1 MLIFA
6 SEQKITG
13 MAFTAFREMHPLAKF
28 IFTLFVMVVV
38 VTFFSMVSI
47 LFAIP
52 FFGTTTIINSVG
64 NATAESAEGLNFL
77 KYVQV
82 VQSIGLFILPP
93 FLLAWLFHGTI
104 SEYLMMDRKASYHN
118 FLYTGLSILLLIP
131 LINFAG
137 EINSKLTLPQSLSGI
152 ENWMRTMEEAAKV
165 LTEKF
170 LKVDSMPALF
180 FNIFMVAILPAI
192 GEELLFRGII
202 QRIFINWTKSQHW
215 GIWIAAIIFSA
226 FHMQFYGFLPRM
238 LLGAM
243 FGYLLVW
250 TGSMWVPML
259 AHFINNTMGV
269 IGYYLMDKTI
279 ISKDIEQWGTGS
291 EQWPLLLFSI
301 VSAGGM
307 LYLIY
312 RGSDKTKMPANQLDS
327 QAPRID

>member
-1 MLIFA
+1 
-6 SEQKITG
+6 
-13 MAFTAFREMHPLAKF
+13 MAYTTFRGMHPFAQF
-28 IFTLFVMVVV
+28 MFSLFVMVVCV
-38 VTFFSMVSI
+38 LIFMFVSI
-47 LFAIP
+47 IIAIP
-52 FFGTTTIINSVG
+52 FFGMSEIMNSVG
-64 NATAESAEGLNFL
+64 SAATDSAKGLNFL
-77 KYVQV
+77 KYAQV
-82 VQSIGLFILPP
+82 VQSIGLFIVPP
-93 FLLAWLFHGTI
+93 FILAWLFSGKI
-104 SEYLMMDRKASYHN
+104 AQYLMIDHNSSSSN

-131 LINFAG
+131 FINFAG
-137 EINSKLTLPQSLSGI
+137 EINSKLTLPSSLSGV
-152 ENWMRTMEEAAKV
+152 EDWMRTMEESAKV

-170 LKVDSMPALF
+170 LKVDSVPALL
-180 FNIFMVAILPAI
+180 FNIFMVGLLPAI

-226 FHMQFYGFLPRM
+226 FHFQFYGFLPRM

-269 IGYYLMDKTI
+269 LGYYLMDRAV
-279 ISKDIEQWGTGS
+279 ISNDIEQWGTGI
-291 EQWPLLLFSI
+291 EQLPILIFSI

-307 LYLIY
+307 LYLVF
-312 RGSDKTKMPANQLDS
+312 RGSDQTKMPANQIDS

>member
-1 MLIFA
+1 
-6 SEQKITG
+6 
-13 MAFTAFREMHPLAKF
+13 MAYTTFRGMHPFAQF
-28 IFTLFVMVVV
+28 MFSLFVMVVCV
-38 VTFFSMVSI
+38 LLFMFVSVLI
-47 LFAIP
+47 AVP
-52 FFGTTTIINSVG
+52 FFGLPEIMRSVG
-64 NATAESAEGLNFL
+64 STAMDTPESLNFL
-77 KYVQV
+77 KYAQV
-82 VQSIGLFILPP
+82 VQSIGLFIVPP
-93 FLLAWLFHGTI
+93 FILAWLFYGNM
-104 SEYLMMDRKASYHN
+104 SEYLLIDRSSSFNN
-118 FLYTGLSILLLIP
+118 FLYTALSILLLIP

-137 EINSKLTLPQSLSGI
+137 EINSKLTLPASLAGI
-152 ENWMRTMEEAAKV
+152 EDWMRSMEEAAKV

-170 LKVDSMPALF
+170 LKVDSIPALL
-180 FNIFMVAILPAI
+180 FNIFMVGVLPAI
-192 GEELLFRGII
+192 GEELLFRGVI

-215 GIWIAAIIFSA
+215 GIWIAAILFSA
-226 FHMQFYGFLPRM
+226 FHLQFYGFLPRM

-269 IGYYLMDKTI
+269 IGYYMMDKAI

-291 EQWPLLLFSI
+291 EQWPLVLFSI

-312 RGSDKTKMPANQLDS
+312 RGSDQTKMPANQIDS

>member
-1 MLIFA
+1 
-6 SEQKITG
+6 
-13 MAFTAFREMHPLAKF
+13 MAYTAFRGMHPF
-28 IFTLFVMVVV
+28 SQFMFSLFVMVVSV
-38 VTFFSMVSI
+38 LVFMLFSII
-47 LFAIP
+47 LAVP
-52 FFGTTTIINSVG
+52 FFGMTEIINSLG
-64 NATAESAEGLNFL
+64 PNAIDTESGLNFL
-77 KYVQV
+77 KYAQV
-82 VQSIGLFILPP
+82 VQSIGLFIVPP
-93 FLLAWLFHGTI
+93 FILAWLFYGNMG
-104 SEYLMMDRKASYHN
+104 EYLMIDRSSSLNN
-118 FLYTGLSILLLIP
+118 FLYTALSILLLIP
-131 LINFAG
+131 FINFAG
-137 EINSKLTLPQSLSGI
+137 EINSKLALPSSLSGI
-152 ENWMRTMEEAAKV
+152 EDWMRTMEETAKV

-170 LKVDSMPALF
+170 LKADSMPVLL
-180 FNIFMVAILPAI
+180 FNIFMVGLLPAF

-202 QRIFINWTKSQHW
+202 QRIFVNWTKNQHW

-279 ISKDIEQWGTGS
+279 ISKDIEQWGTGK
-291 EQWPLLLFSI
+291 EQLPMLLFSI
-301 VSAGGM
+301 VSAAGM

-312 RGSDKTKMPANQLDS
+312 RGSDKTKMPVNQIDS

>member
-1 MLIFA
+1 
-6 SEQKITG
+6 
-13 MAFTAFREMHPLAKF
+13 MAFTAFRGMHPFAKF
-28 IFTLFVMVVV
+28 IFTLFVMAISSIIIL
-38 VTFFSMVSI
+38 FFSFVFAIPVMGFSEVIRISSTEVWNSDEAINFIKYIQVMVSI
-47 LFAIP
+47 AMFIIP
-52 FFGTTTIINSVG
+52 
-64 NATAESAEGLNFL
+64 A
-77 KYVQV
+77 
-82 VQSIGLFILPP
+82 FILAY
-93 FLLAWLFHGTI
+93 FFHGEI
-104 SEYLMMDRKASYHN
+104 MKYLMIKRPSSFN
-118 FLYTGLSILLLIP
+118 SLLYVVLSILLLIP
-131 LINFAG
+131 VINLLG
-137 EINSKLTLPQSLSGI
+137 EINSHLHLPDFLKGLES
-152 ENWMRTMEEAAKV
+152 WMRTKEDEAKI

-170 LKVDSMPALF
+170 LKVESMPALL
-180 FNIFMVAILPAI
+180 FNIFMVGVLPAV

-215 GIWIAAIIFSA
+215 GIWITAILFSA
-226 FHMQFYGFLPRM
+226 VHLQFYGFLPRM

-279 ISKDIEQWGTGS
+279 ISKDVEQWGTGS

-301 VSAGGM
+301 ISAGGM

-312 RGSDKTKMPANQLDS
+312 RGSDQTKMPANQIDS